1 MRSDLKNLVA
11 AYGGT
16 QRDSVWNVYDL
27 FDHLKVGFPGLL
39 DLERGKAHQPLKYA
53 MHGWQI
59 GSLGLVAGEHSAL
72 QAKGGFDHAGLSV
85 NLIFEGRHTI
95 HQTELIDARPL
106 EGAVLLN
113 GEPAWVRADHT
124 NSLGIYFSP
133 ERLLRVAQIML
144 SEEVPKINLRPRYVA
159 FSGNTRRTVEQLP
172 NLLAALKLYPNDA
185 EDTIYRF
192 LVRLLTDISPARK
205 SISRR
210 VANRE
215 SIDRACAFMRQQI
228 GEDLTMTEIEQIAG
242 LSERNLQLAFKAR
255 FGCSPKAW
263 LLQLRLELAFE
274 ALSRSDA
281 AGAIHEIANRF
292 GFRHMGR
299 FSHLFRI
306 RFGVNPSVLKVH

>member
-1 MRSDLKNLVA
+1 MRPDLINLVS
-11 AYGGT
+11 AYGGA

-39 DLERGKAHQPLKYA
+39 DLERGETHQPLKYA

-72 QAKGGFDHAGLSV
+72 QAKGGFDHSGLSV
-85 NLIFEGRHTI
+85 NLIFEGRHII
-95 HQTELIDARPL
+95 HQTELIEARPL
-106 EGAVLLN
+106 QGAVLLN
-113 GEPAWVRADHT
+113 GEPAWVRTDHT

-133 ERLLRVAQIML
+133 ERLIRVAQIML
-144 SEEVPKINLRPRYVA
+144 SEETPQIDLRPRYVA

-205 SISRR
+205 SVSRR

-215 SIDRACAFMRQQI
+215 SVDRACAFMRQQI
-228 GEDLTMTEIEQIAG
+228 GEDLTMTEIEQITG

-274 ALSRSDA
+274 ALSRSSCRR
-281 AGAIHEIANRF
+281 NT
-292 GFRHMGR
+292 
-299 FSHLFRI
+299 
-306 RFGVNPSVLKVH
+306 

>member
-1 MRSDLKNLVA
+1 VHPGLINLVS
-11 AYGGT
+11 AYGGE
-16 QRDSVWNVYDL
+16 QRDSIWNVYDL
-27 FDHLKVGFPGLL
+27 FDHLRVGFPGLL
-39 DLERGKAHQPLKYA
+39 DLERGEAHQPLKYA

-72 QAKGGFDHAGLSV
+72 RAKGGFDHSGLSV

-113 GEPAWVRADHT
+113 GEPAWVKTDHT

-133 ERLLRVAQIML
+133 EKLLGVAQIML
-144 SEEVPKINLRPRYVA
+144 SDEIPQINLRPRYIN
-159 FSGNTRRTVEQLP
+159 FSGNMRRTVEQLP
-172 NLLAALKLYPNDA
+172 NLLASLKLYPNDT

-192 LVRLLTDISPARK
+192 LVRLLADISPVRK
-205 SISRR
+205 SVSRR
-210 VANRE
+210 AANRE
-215 SIDRACAFMRQQI
+215 SVDRACAFMRQHI
-228 GEDLTMTEIEQIAG
+228 GQDLTMTEIEHVAG

-263 LLQLRLELAFE
+263 LTQLRLELAFD
-274 ALSRSDA
+274 ALSRS
-281 AGAIHEIANRF
+281 GATGVVHEIANQF

-306 RFGVNPSVLKVH
+306 RFGVNPSWLKIH

>member
-1 MRSDLKNLVA
+1 VRSDLKNLVS
-11 AYGGT
+11 AYGGG
-16 QRDSVWNVYDL
+16 QQDSAWNVYDL

-39 DLERGKAHQPLKYA
+39 DLERGEVRQPLKYA

-72 QAKGGFDHAGLSV
+72 QAKGGFDHSGLSI

-106 EGAVLLN
+106 EGAALLN
-113 GEPAWVRADHT
+113 GEPALVRTDHT

-144 SEEVPKINLRPRYVA
+144 SEETPQINLRPRYVA
-159 FSGNTRRTVEQLP
+159 FSCNMRRTVEQLP
-172 NLLAALKLYPNDA
+172 NFLAALKLYPNDA

-192 LVRLLTDISPARK
+192 LVRLLTDISPTKK
-205 SISRR
+205 SVSRR

-215 SIDRACAFMRQQI
+215 SVDRVCAFMRAQI
-228 GEDLTMTEIEQIAG
+228 GEDLTMTDIEHIAG

-255 FGCSPKAW
+255 FGCSPKVW
-263 LLQLRLELAFE
+263 LTRLRLELAFE
-274 ALSRSDA
+274 ALSRSGA
-281 AGAIHEIANRF
+281 AGEIREIANRF

-306 RFGVNPSVLKVH
+306 RFGVNPSALKIH